1 MRQRWIVVLAG
12 LLLVGVSGAKTSNAA
27 AVYYQPER
35 VKAFGQGYPDKI
47 VQLANTLEAGPAGFG
62 IAYQDRSFWGTFEKT
77 EEGRTIVRAAEKYLG
92 EKLPVVT
99 EELYM
104 DYFVTGNRTRC
115 QAVISRREGRLVTLC
130 LAECIE
136 NKGRFVKAFEE
147 VCVSMCNDLSWVLP
161 AHDSQKQNYLQ
172 KKITIDLVSA
182 RHAHDFA
189 LALVLLNDKLDPN
202 IVELV
207 REKLHAKI
215 FKPYIDDIYQNTQQA
230 YWKTATHNWNAVCHA
245 GVVGAALTA
254 LPNEMDRAL
263 FADRG
268 IRYMDYFYE
277 GFTPDGYCSE
287 GLGYWSYGYGHYIV
301 LSEEIYCATG
311 GRTDVFADPRGL
323 PAALY
328 PFRLE
333 ILNGSYPAIA
343 DCSPNAKPDG
353 DMMGYVN
360 TRLGLEDKRWPLGT
374 DTGSLFMFLMHQ
386 RVRSGRPKLE
396 APFKP
401 DNTSIRTF
409 FEDAGVLIC
418 RPNAGWTFAA
428 VLKGGHNA
436 EHHNHNDLGSFTV
449 LAGKEQVI
457 LDAGAVEYTSTTFGK
472 DRYTIKKLSSY
483 GHDVPLVAGQE
494 QVPGA
499 KAKAV
504 ILQKEF
510 SDEKDLLTMD
520 LTSAYNVTE
529 LEQLHRTFTFSRQGA
544 GWLEVRDDFAF
555 SEPKAF
561 EAALI
566 SYGTY
571 KKTGLDLLEITTGG
585 QTVCVSIA
593 AQGSSFEIA
602 DEIIESTKGSPLRIA
617 VRFSNPVKKG
627 QITMKIWPK

>member
-1 MRQRWIVVLAG
+1 MVVLAG
-12 LLLVGVSGAKTSNAA
+12 LLLAGISGAKTQSTTS
-27 AVYYQPER
+27 VYYQPEQ
-35 VKAFGQGYPDKI
+35 VKTFGKDYPDKI
-47 VQLANTLEAGPAGFG
+47 TELAKSLEDEPAGFG
-62 IAYQDRSFWGTFEKT
+62 IAYQDRGFWGAFENT
-77 EEGRTIVRAAEKYLG
+77 EEGRNMVRAAEKNLA

-115 QAVISRREGRLVTLC
+115 QAVISKRASRLVTLC

-147 VCVSMCNDLSWVLP
+147 VCVSMCNDPSWVLP

-172 KKITIDLVSA
+172 KQITIDLVSS

-189 LALVLLNDKLDPN
+189 LALVLLNDKLDSKV
-202 IVELV
+202 VELV
-207 REKLHAKI
+207 REKLHEKI
-215 FKPYIDDIYQNTQQA
+215 FKPYINDVYENTRQA
-230 YWKTATHNWNAVCHA
+230 SWKTATHNWNAVCHA

-254 LPNEMDRAL
+254 LPDAMDRAL

-268 IRYMDYFYE
+268 MRYMDYFYE

-301 LSEEIYCATG
+301 LSEVIYCATG

-343 DCSPNAKPDG
+343 DCSPNARPDA

-360 TRLGLEDKRWPLGT
+360 MRLGLEDKRWPLGT

-386 RVRSGRPKLE
+386 RIRSGRPTLE

-401 DNTSIRTF
+401 DNTAIRTF

-418 RPNAGWTFAA
+418 RPKQGGSFAA

-449 LAGKEQVI
+449 LVDKEQVI
-457 LDAGAVEYTSTTFGK
+457 LDAGAVEYTSKTFSK
-472 DRYTIKKLSSY
+472 ERYTIKKLSSY

-510 SDEKDLLTMD
+510 SDEKDLLMMD
-520 LTSAYNVTE
+520 LTSAYNVRE
-529 LEQLHRTFTFSRQGA
+529 LEQLHRTFTFSREGT
-544 GWLEVRDDFAF
+544 GWLEVRDVVAF

-561 EAALI
+561 ETALI

-571 KKTGLDLLEITTGG
+571 KKTGPDSLEITTGNR
-585 QTVCVSIA
+585 TLCVSIA
-593 AQGSSFEIA
+593 AEGSSIEIA
-602 DEIIESTKGSPLRIA
+602 AEIIESTKGSPLRIA